1 MAIKEKQ
8 LRSSIRTVIKEFLF
22 TSLLP
27 SDDDEDEDEYS
38 IAKRIGG
45 RHTAT
50 LDYSESDEKEIEETE
65 ETEEK

>member
-8 LRSSIRTVIKEFLF
+8 LRNNIRTVIKEFLF

-27 SDDDEDEDEYS
+27 SDDDDDEEEYS

-50 LDYSESDEKEIEETE
+50 LDYSESDEKEVEEE
-65 ETEEK
+65 SEEK